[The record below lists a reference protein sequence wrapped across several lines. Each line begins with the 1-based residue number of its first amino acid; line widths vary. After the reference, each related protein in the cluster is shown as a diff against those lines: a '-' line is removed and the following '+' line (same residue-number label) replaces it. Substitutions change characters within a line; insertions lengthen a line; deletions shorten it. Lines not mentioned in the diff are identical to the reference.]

1 MFYKIKK
8 IYKYIQIHFLPV
20 KYKYYFILLLTDICS
35 CSKTFLSHR
44 VKRNKKVLTKR
55 SSQNLQVQNGG

>member
-55 SSQNLQVQNGG
+55 SS